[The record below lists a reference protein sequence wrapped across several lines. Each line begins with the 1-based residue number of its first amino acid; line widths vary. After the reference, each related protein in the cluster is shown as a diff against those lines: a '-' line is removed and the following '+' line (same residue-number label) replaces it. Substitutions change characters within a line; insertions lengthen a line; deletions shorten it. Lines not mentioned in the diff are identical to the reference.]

1 MGAATS
7 VAAQRADATVVEL
20 APAAAVSAEA
30 PAPGAAD
37 GPTGAPAVDRLA
49 LLAQQL
55 DGSEEFLEA
64 VASEAAP
71 VRAVLQELGSGRFDG
86 GDGDE
91 SPTERRRRRV
101 SVLLESEDLDG
112 LERELRSMKISDAL
126 YASVMGGVR
135 TVLSF
140 GFPRSRPA
148 DAPLELQLVKG
159 KLARL
164 EEDYAKLREE
174 NARLRLAAGQTSRDL
189 RDRAPTTRDV
199 LKACAAL
206 PYGSSDPAAVRDWL
220 DAHVTSRA
228 ENDVERQRFAAVA
241 AQLFESGAD
250 GPSLLE
256 RCAARVGKPPW
267 FEVRGDHNRQKLDVK
282 LVALKRFNIVLN
294 DASGFGFYCLLY
306 RSCGRLGPLQDFEW
320 EALLGD
326 GSFGQV
332 HRCRNKHSGDP
343 RAVKVVHVASG
354 DLERAALEMEFQQVA
369 SALAATKVV
378 RLETWGQ
385 VEEEYLFAVM
395 EYAAGGELRGRI
407 GAEGVDVAL
416 FWRWASQLADA
427 VAELHARKLVHRDL
441 KPENVLLTAAGDVR
455 LADLGLARAL
465 RDEAPE
471 TMTVAGT
478 LNYMAPELL
487 AGKRASAKADTWSLA
502 VIFFEMRTGSLPVHD
517 DERAGDAVAEWE
529 ARVGRD
535 LEDDARAFLRFV
547 LVRDVSKR
555 PQSAD
560 VAAYLRSRGFIEEPA
575 PEKAA
580 TTAAETPRRASR
592 DDDATTAEET
602 RTRASRASRASR
614 DDDAP
619 PRAVVVD
626 LGSAT
631 VKALAELALSALKSP
646 RSHGGPPPATYVCPR
661 CGVGGHY
668 AVDCPTKVYVGD
680 DAVGKR
686 GVLALRTPLARGL
699 VVDWEG
705 LELIFAHTFYS
716 EVGVEPGAQPLLLA
730 ESPLNPKAS
739 RERVAALVFDV
750 FEVPSLYV
758 NAQAV
763 LSLYASGR
771 TTGCVLDV
779 GHDQAH
785 AVPVFRGYAVPHAIE
800 AVDAA
805 GRDVTAHLERLLA
818 AAGARLDGDVV
829 CDVKEKLAYVA
840 LDYDAELELAEA
852 DVASAR
858 QPTATSSPSAGRASR
873 ARRCSST
880 RRASAYEK
888 RAYDGALRAAAPTT
902 PSTRRSAVRGPRG
915 RQGALRERR
924 RRRGTTLLPGFPARR
939 DGALRL
945 RKTSTHR
952 VKVKIVAPPD
962 RTGRRTGGS
971 LLASSSTSR
980 TCARRATST
989 PSSGPPPSTGTAS
1002 GATRPAAP
1010 PASSAAARAAEP
1022 LVNECTVSCA

>member
-91 SPTERRRRRV
+91 SPAERRRRRV

-189 RDRAPTTRDV
+189 RDRASTTRATF

-250 GPSLLE
+250 GPSLLGG
-256 RCAARVGKPPW
+256 ARRAWASPP
-267 FEVRGDHNRQKLDVK
+267 G
-282 LVALKRFNIVLN
+282 
-294 DASGFGFYCLLY
+294 S
-306 RSCGRLGPLQDFEW
+306 SCGRLGPLQDFEW

-369 SALAATKVV
+369 GA
-378 RLETWGQ
+378 
-385 VEEEYLFAVM
+385 
-395 EYAAGGELRGRI
+395 RGDQAR
-407 GAEGVDVAL
+407 
-416 FWRWASQLADA
+416 RRRR
-427 VAELHARKLVHRDL
+427 ELHARKLVHRDL

-517 DERAGDAVAEWE
+517 DERAGDAVAEW
-529 ARVGRD
+529 ARVGGTSRTTRVPALRPRARR
-535 LEDDARAFLRFV
+535 LEAAPERRRRRVPAEPGLHRGARARKG
-547 LVRDVSKR
+547 RD
-555 PQSAD
+555 D
-560 VAAYLRSRGFIEEPA
+560 GRGDA
-575 PEKAA
+575 
-580 TTAAETPRRASR
+580 RRASR
-592 DDDATTAEET
+592 GDDAATAEET

-631 VKALAELALSALKSP
+631 VKVGLSGGAAASFRPSSAGRHEVKALAELALSALKSP
-646 RSHGGPPPATYVCPR
+646 RSHGGPPPATSR
-661 CGVGGHY
+661 
-668 AVDCPTKVYVGD
+668 GD

-730 ESPLNPKAS
+730 ESPLNRRRAAS
-739 RERVAALVFDV
+739 VAALVFDV

-771 TTGCVLDV
+771 TTGC
-779 GHDQAH
+779 
-785 AVPVFRGYAVPHAIE
+785 

-852 DVASAR
+852 DVASAYEL
-858 QPTATSSPSAGRASR
+858 PDGDVVTVGRAR
-873 ARRCSST
+873 FTCAEMLFDPARFGLRET
-880 RRASAYEK
+880 GLRRRASGGGVHDVIHAAICRCED
-888 RAYDGALRAAAPTT
+888 RAVVKELCANVVVAG
-902 PSTRRSAVRGPRG
+902 
-915 RQGALRERR
+915 
-924 RRRGTTLLPGFPARR
+924 GTTLLPGFPERLATEL
-939 DGALRL
+939 LRL

-962 RTGRRTGGS
+962 RHRRVWTGGS
-971 LLASSSTSR
+971 LLASLEHFPDMCTTRDEYAELGPAAVHRHCERRHSTRAAS
-980 TCARRATST
+980 ARELAE
-989 PSSGPPPSTGTAS
+989 PPA
-1002 GATRPAAP
+1002 AAP
-1010 PASSAAARAAEP
+1010 PN
-1022 LVNECTVSCA
+1022 L

>member
-20 APAAAVSAEA
+20 APAAAVSVEA
-30 PAPGAAD
+30 PAPGAGD

-49 LLAQQL
+49 LLARQL

-148 DAPLELQLVKG
+148 DAVLELQLVKG

-189 RDRAPTTRDV
+189 RDRASTTRATF

-206 PYGSSDPAAVRDWL
+206 PYGSSDPAAVKGWL

-228 ENDVERQRFAAVA
+228 ETDVERQRFAAVA
-241 AQLFESGAD
+241 AQLYDSGAD

-343 RAVKVVHVASG
+343 RAVKLVHVASG

-560 VAAYLRSRGFIEEPA
+560 VAAYLRSRGFLEEPT
-575 PEKAA
+575 PEQAA
-580 TTAAETPRRASR
+580 TAAAETPRRASR
-592 DDDATTAEET
+592 DDGATTAEET
-602 RTRASRASRASR
+602 RTRASRASR

-626 LGSAT
+626 L
-631 VKALAELALSALKSP
+631 
-646 RSHGGPPPATYVCPR
+646 
-661 CGVGGHY
+661 
-668 AVDCPTKVYVGD
+668 
-680 DAVGKR
+680 
-686 GVLALRTPLARGL
+686 
-699 VVDWEG
+699 
-705 LELIFAHTFYS
+705 
-716 EVGVEPGAQPLLLA
+716 
-730 ESPLNPKAS
+730 
-739 RERVAALVFDV
+739 
-750 FEVPSLYV
+750 
-758 NAQAV
+758 
-763 LSLYASGR
+763 
-771 TTGCVLDV
+771 
-779 GHDQAH
+779 
-785 AVPVFRGYAVPHAIE
+785 
-800 AVDAA
+800 
-805 GRDVTAHLERLLA
+805 
-818 AAGARLDGDVV
+818 
-829 CDVKEKLAYVA
+829 
-840 LDYDAELELAEA
+840 
-852 DVASAR
+852 
-858 QPTATSSPSAGRASR
+858 
-873 ARRCSST
+873 
-880 RRASAYEK
+880 
-888 RAYDGALRAAAPTT
+888 
-902 PSTRRSAVRGPRG
+902 
-915 RQGALRERR
+915 RR
-924 RRRGTTLLPGFPARR
+924 RRCGGPSSPGGTRACW
-939 DGALRL
+939 A
-945 RKTSTHR
+945 
-952 VKVKIVAPPD
+952 
-962 RTGRRTGGS
+962 
-971 LLASSSTSR
+971 SSTS
-980 TCARRATST
+980 
-989 PSSGPPPSTGTAS
+989 G
-1002 GATRPAAP
+1002 
-1010 PASSAAARAAEP
+1010 
-1022 LVNECTVSCA
+1022 SCC